1 MYCRGHATRIKIIK
15 TYKLVPLGRFK
26 LLNGQSVMS
35 DAGNRD
41 IIDEYTVFECIEINN
56 PDHHETIY
64 CGKSVAEDFCA
75 LASISLPPLFNPLK
89 TISVEHSSHGDN
101 STLFNLNSFCISAI

>member
-1 MYCRGHATRIKIIK
+1 MYCRGHATRIKIIE

-26 LLNGQSVMS
+26 LLNGQSVIS

-75 LASISLPPLFNPLK
+75 LEAFLYPHFLIL
-89 TISVEHSSHGDN
+89 
-101 STLFNLNSFCISAI
+101 